1 MYLLKMSDVC
11 GFGDTNIW
19 EGISDC
25 QLKTVCLAEDG
36 DFGARTAE
44 LTTSSAVGLSAFG
57 QEGNI
62 FSMCCST
69 DFFCRLF
76 EG

>member
-1 MYLLKMSDVC
+1 MYLLKKSDVC
-11 GFGDTNIW
+11 SFGDTNIW

-44 LTTSSAVGLSAFG
+44 
-57 QEGNI
+57 
-62 FSMCCST
+62 
-69 DFFCRLF
+69 
-76 EG
+76 